1 MNTRDNAKMEIEDFI
16 FPEISFTYTRKSI
29 GQNMEPCGTPQG
41 SIIYHTWHL
50 KFIQTGICPVGK
62 IPSS

>member
-29 GQNMEPCGTPQG
+29 GQNMEPCGTPQFVHN
-41 SIIYHTWHL
+41 IPYLAFEIHTNWDL
-50 KFIQTGICPVGK
+50 
-62 IPSS
+62 PSR